1 MIFQTTDI
9 PRLLPELLLIALAL
23 MVLASDVLTRWPDDA
38 DGQALRTH
46 DAADLVR
53 MGLWMTLVMT
63 LVQSRLLFTVP
74 APQNV
79 IKFDS
84 ILQLLS
90 TPQVIP
96 KVIGDTLLQL
106 LNNLQAAGPSDQAIM
121 GVFATDTFTYVARI
135 LFITIALIVSY
146 LLPDNEG
153 LAHSAELYSLMLF
166 ATVGMCIMAAA
177 QELILAYIALELSSI
192 SLYVLAGYL
201 RNDQRSS
208 EAGLKYFL
216 FGAISSGILLY
227 GMSLAYGLSAS
238 NAAAGNQSVVATLF
252 TAVSQLATPG
262 QAASPVL
269 LLAVIFILGGLAYKI
284 AAVPF
289 YSWAPDVYQGA
300 PASVT
305 MLIATASKVA
315 GFFLIYRLLTV
326 GFPNAAG
333 SAAPEQFGGWAGI
346 IAGMALLT
354 LLVGN
359 IAALPQ
365 TNARRMLAYSGIGH
379 SGFVLL
385 ALLLASSH
393 QAGDSQMASNAL
405 LYYLISYA
413 LTGLVAF
420 GTLSILNEQL
430 GNDDFES
437 LRGLWKRSPLLT
449 GLLTLSLL
457 SLAGIPPLAG
467 FWAKLLVFLVAYHSG
482 AIWLLAAALA
492 MTVVGVAY
500 YFRLIRLLWTGEP
513 SEQGSISVRRSHT
526 ATLSIAT
533 ALLLLLS
540 LVPGIVLSAI
550 EHMSQGV
557 ARIP

>member
-1 MIFQTTDI
+1 MIFQITDI
-9 PRLLPELLLIALAL
+9 PRLLPELLLMVLAL
-23 MVLASDVLTRWPDDA
+23 MVVASDVLTRWPNDQE
-38 DGQALRTH
+38 GQALRTRE
-46 DAADLVR
+46 AAALVR
-53 MGLWMTLVMT
+53 LGLWMTLIIT
-63 LVQSRLLFTVP
+63 LIQSRLLFTAP
-74 APQNV
+74 APNGTPV
-79 IKFDS
+79 LDFV
-84 ILQLLS
+84 LQLL
-90 TPQVIP
+90 
-96 KVIGDTLLQL
+96 G
-106 LNNLQAAGPSDQAIM
+106 NLQAAGPNDQAIL
-121 GVFATDTFTYVARI
+121 GSFATDGITYVARV
-135 LFITIALIVSY
+135 LFISIALIVSY

-153 LAHSAELYSLMLF
+153 LAHPAELYSLMLF
-166 ATVGMCIMAAA
+166 ATAGMCIMAAA

-208 EAGLKYFL
+208 EAGLKYFM

-227 GMSLAYGLSAS
+227 GMSLAYGLSAN
-238 NAAAGNQSVVATLF
+238 NAATTNQNVLATLF
-252 TAVSQLATPG
+252 IAINQMASTTAEP
-262 QAASPVL
+262 SPIL
-269 LLAVIFILGGLAYKI
+269 LLSVILILAGLAYKI

-305 MLIATASKVA
+305 TLIATASKVA

-326 GFPNAAG
+326 GFPAAAG
-333 SAAPEQFGGWAGI
+333 TAEPFNGWAGILLGRSFSGWPGI
-346 IAGMALLT
+346 IAGMSLLT
-354 LLVGN
+354 LLIGN

-385 ALLLASSH
+385 ALVLAGSS

-420 GTLSILNEQL
+420 GVLSIVTDSL

-449 GLLTLSLL
+449 GLLTISLL

-467 FWAKLLVFLVAYHSG
+467 FWAKLMVFLAAYRAG
-482 AIWLLAAALA
+482 AIWLLAAALV
-492 MTVVGVAY
+492 MTVVGLAY

-513 SEQGSISVRRSHT
+513 AEQRSINLRGSHT
-526 ATLSIAT
+526 ATLSVVT
-533 ALLLLLS
+533 VLMLLLS
-540 LVPGIVLSAI
+540 VVPGVVLSAI
-550 EHMSQGV
+550 ERITQV
-557 ARIP
+557 AVGGQ